1 MTSYPAHDGPGGR
14 RRRRPRRGA
23 PDAATG
29 FPGSP
34 EFPGAPFAGP
44 AFHHDPPED
53 GPFGHHRG
61 HRRGRFGPGGFG
73 PGGFGPGGFGP
84 GYGPRGRGRG
94 RGRGDVRAAILVL
107 LAEQPRHGY
116 ELIQEIS
123 ERSSGFW
130 TPSPGSVYPTLQALE
145 DEGLVTITSV
155 EGRRTAALTDA
166 GRAYV
171 EANRE
176 TLGEPWAAP
185 GDLGPALALRQ
196 EALAARNAV
205 AQVARVGTP
214 AQLTKAAA
222 ILATARKGLYRILAE
237 DTPES

>member
-1 MTSYPAHDGPGGR
+1 PCAAPPAPRSIAPADVDSPELSTWALTIDLAEARTRRGGRGGGRRRTGQWAPRAPAHLLPPTVNRYIVMPRRYETSESRSTTMTSYPSHDGPGGR

-107 LAEQPRHGY
+107 L
-116 ELIQEIS
+116 
-123 ERSSGFW
+123 
-130 TPSPGSVYPTLQALE
+130 
-145 DEGLVTITSV
+145 
-155 EGRRTAALTDA
+155 
-166 GRAYV
+166 
-171 EANRE
+171 
-176 TLGEPWAAP
+176 
-185 GDLGPALALRQ
+185 
-196 EALAARNAV
+196 
-205 AQVARVGTP
+205 
-214 AQLTKAAA
+214 
-222 ILATARKGLYRILAE
+222 
-237 DTPES
+237 